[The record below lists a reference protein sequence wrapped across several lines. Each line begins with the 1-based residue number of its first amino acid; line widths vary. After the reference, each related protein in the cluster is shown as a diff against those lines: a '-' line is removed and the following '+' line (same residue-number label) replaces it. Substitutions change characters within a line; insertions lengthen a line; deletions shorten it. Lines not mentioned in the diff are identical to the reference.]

1 MRGRHWYLAGAVCG
15 IAAAAGIL
23 AARVAAT
30 AAPVVPEEEPQLREP
45 ETVFIAMVGVP
56 GGDSLRA
63 AGTAI
68 LTGED
73 DHGRDDAMIRRSEV
87 GERVLVPQEWTDAD
101 VELLARLLWSSPLRN
116 EDLKRQLIWV
126 VLNRVDDER
135 LMFPATIAEN
145 VNRREFTFYD
155 KRAYLSETNLRIARE
170 ELERW
175 TRVLSGIEERPVPEG
190 YVYLR
195 FYGDNNRMIYLMK
208 EPGGEAL

>member
-45 ETVFIAMVGVP
+45 ETVFIAMAARESDAEILPVEYVP
-56 GGDSLRA
+56 A
-63 AGTAI
+63 
-68 LTGED
+68 
-73 DHGRDDAMIRRSEV
+73 
-87 GERVLVPQEWTDAD
+87 ERPRILVPQEWTDAD
-101 VELLARLLWSSPLRN
+101 VELLARLLWSSPLRH
-116 EDLKRQLIWV
+116 EDMKRQLIWV

-135 LMFPATIAEN
+135 MMFPATIAEN

-155 KRAYLSETNLRIARE
+155 RKAYLSETNLRIARE
-170 ELERW
+170 ELQRW

-195 FYGDNNRMIYLMK
+195 FYGDNNRMICLMK